1 MSDEGTDIEKK
12 REMIALGRSTLNLRN
27 KVSQRF
33 FSLNSDNRGHVK
45 WILKLE
51 SEVKQW
57 ESELESIREPAV
69 GIPHA
74 QVEPAGTPPQM
85 AYRSLLSP
93 AIPMSALDHLP
104 RDHFVVV
111 MKQAY
116 AAILDQ
122 VVARLYEIV
131 PSLNDSGAT
140 ITDEEGI
147 NREPDEGDHVIR
159 YLLRELIVFKADAA
173 TLSRAA
179 RMTSIDAFLRQCSLD
194 DIMDYKKF
202 FERLGRDD
210 TLRLLRDAV
219 CDYLLPASPSSS
231 ESSLIILGGAIATD
245 DSQRSMTVQGWDILY
260 NFFGDLVR
268 WGNFE
273 LLCFRFEDAL
283 LVKRLSVRQRYTKA
297 SVDGLP
303 WHVPSD
309 DVSQEHPLAV
319 LQGFLAVTKG
329 YRDPITPVRIENGV
343 LMETQGRC
351 YLTGRMAKN
360 DPLAQSL
367 IRELASR
374 ETRFIVFA
382 YDMEGPAYCSRK
394 VVMQT
399 AEVPECWVTRTR
411 PATRAGEL
419 GRQQWKIDCSLND
432 VIRDLDMFWRVRDRN
447 MARNYYEIIII
458 ERTPGTDFC
467 ILDDVSDALLQLNAY
482 KAPRR
487 ARS

>member
-1 MSDEGTDIEKK
+1 
-12 REMIALGRSTLNLRN
+12 
-27 KVSQRF
+27 
-33 FSLNSDNRGHVK
+33 
-45 WILKLE
+45 
-51 SEVKQW
+51 
-57 ESELESIREPAV
+57 
-69 GIPHA
+69 
-74 QVEPAGTPPQM
+74 
-85 AYRSLLSP
+85 
-93 AIPMSALDHLP
+93 
-104 RDHFVVV
+104 
-111 MKQAY
+111 
-116 AAILDQ
+116 

-131 PSLNDSGAT
+131 PSLNDSAAT

-147 NREPDEGDHVIR
+147 NRKPDEGDHVIR

-179 RMTSIDAFLRQCSLD
+179 RMTSIDAFLRQCPLHD
-194 DIMDYKKF
+194 LMDYKKF

-219 CDYLLPASPSSS
+219 CDYLLPARPSSS

-245 DSQRSMTVQGWDILY
+245 DSQRSMTVQGWDILHT
-260 NFFGDLVR
+260 FFGNLVGWR
-268 WGNFE
+268 TFE

-283 LVKRLSVRQRYTKA
+283 LVKRLSVRQRYPKA
-297 SVDGLP
+297 GDDALP

-309 DVSQEHPLAV
+309 DVSQEHSLAV

-329 YRDPITPVRIENGV
+329 FLDPITPVRIENGV

-374 ETRFIVFA
+374 EARFIVFA
-382 YDMEGPAYCSRK
+382 YDMESESHAYCSRK
-394 VVMQT
+394 VVTQT
-399 AEVPECWVTRTR
+399 AEVPECWLTRTR
-411 PATRAGEL
+411 PATHAAEL
-419 GRQQWKIDCSLND
+419 GRQQWEIEWSLKD
-432 VIRDLDMFWRVRDRN
+432 VIRDLDMIWRVRDRN

-458 ERTPGTDFC
+458 ERTPGIQFR
-467 ILDDVSDALLQLNAY
+467 ILDDVSDALLQLDAY
-482 KAPRR
+482 KGPRC